1 MSFYIKSLFVAV
13 PIFMF
18 LIAIEALVAKKRGL
32 VVNRQAD
39 VITSLSSGLTKMIR
53 DGIRYG
59 FAIIGY
65 SWLVKNLTV
74 FHIENTWIAVIIAFL
89 VQDFR

>member
-18 LIAIEALVAKKRGL
+18 LIALEALIAKRRGL
-32 VVNRQAD
+32 KINRQAD
-39 VITSLSSGLTKMIR
+39 VITSLSSGVTKIIR
-53 DGIRYG
+53 DGVKYG

-65 SWLVKNLTV
+65 
-74 FHIENTWIAVIIAFL
+74 A
-89 VQDFR
+89 

>member
-18 LIAIEALVAKKRGL
+18 LIALEALVAKKRGL

-74 FHIENTWIAVIIAFL
+74 IFIFS
-89 VQDFR
+89 FKF